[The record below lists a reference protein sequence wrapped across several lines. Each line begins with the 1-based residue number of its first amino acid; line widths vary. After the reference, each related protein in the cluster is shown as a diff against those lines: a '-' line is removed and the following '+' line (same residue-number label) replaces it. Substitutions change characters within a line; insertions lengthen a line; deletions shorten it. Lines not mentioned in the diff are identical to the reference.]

1 MIVLIALNE
10 AIVNSGMKIFLSVA
24 EIADVT
30 KKEKT
35 TVLRWIKAG
44 MFGNIRKIGNEYR
57 VPHDSFKKWWEG
69 RMRRSKPD
77 EQQK

>member
-44 MFGNIRKIGNEYR
+44 RFGNIRMVGNEYR
-57 VPHDSFKKWWEG
+57 VPHESFKKWWEG
-69 RMRRSKPD
+69 RIRRSLTD
-77 EQQK
+77 E

>member
-1 MIVLIALNE
+1 VIVLIALNE

-24 EIADVT
+24 EIANVT

-44 MFGNIRKIGNEYR
+44 RFGNIRKVGNEYR
-57 VPHDSFKKWWEG
+57 VSVSEIVDKLE
-69 RMRRSKPD
+69 
-77 EQQK
+77 